1 MKLTKGLSA
10 VLLLLGAI
18 SIAWALQTTPS
29 PPIPPNETGEN
40 SVSQQEIF
48 NVSRLK
54 PSFATAT
61 SAGSGTAQTVTIN
74 STSGVVTSNVAWTIV
89 SGAGASGTLTMT
101 NNHIQSVNDMLFV
114 MIDDTGATAASLLE
128 VSSVQISAAG
138 TAVIKVVNN
147 FTTANTVVPK
157 FRFFIVTAGNPN

>member
-1 MKLTKGLSA
+1 MKFLKGT
-10 VLLLLGAI
+10 LLLMLL
-18 SIAWALQTTPS
+18 SIATLAWALQTTPS

-54 PSFATAT
+54 PSFATGT
-61 SAGSGTAQTVTIN
+61 TAGSGTAQTITIN
-74 STSGVVTSNVAWTIV
+74 STAGVITSNVAWTIV
-89 SGAGASGTLTMT
+89 SGAGASGTLTVT
-101 NNHIQSVNDMLFV
+101 NNHIQSVNDVMMV

-128 VSSVQISAAG
+128 VSAVQISAAG

-147 FTTANTVVPK
+147 FTTANTVAPK
-157 FRFFIVTAGNPN
+157 FRFFIVSSGNPN